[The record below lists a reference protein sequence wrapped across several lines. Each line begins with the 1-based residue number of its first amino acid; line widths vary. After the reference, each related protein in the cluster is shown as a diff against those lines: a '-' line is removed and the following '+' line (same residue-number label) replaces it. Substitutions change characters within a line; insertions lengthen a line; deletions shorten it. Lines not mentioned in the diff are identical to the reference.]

1 MVNDPA
7 PLFCACVVGGAERV
21 EWGGTGSSTVGAEAS
36 NTYMLSSI
44 SAKDLGDLPYTLSWI
59 RPVAITGQIGYAIS
73 ARNFT
78 TTFGIDPDTDAQT
91 IDTELNPARV
101 NGCISIQYS
110 MPYETIR
117 GRFGLPDF
125 INHLISLVEAN
136 LQTLVANV
144 DVGKGDH
151 RHHLY
156 TPSSTSRR

>member
-1 MVNDPA
+1 MQTSVNTVRAGFAYLFGAPA
-7 PLFCACVVGGAERV
+7 PVV
-21 EWGGTGSSTVGAEAS
+21 
-36 NTYMLSSI
+36 
-44 SAKDLGDLPYTLSWI
+44 WI